1 MTPAERVARAAAG
14 FQIPGTPHVVGPL
27 AGGLIHETWR
37 VESGGLDWVLQRL
50 NRAVFPR
57 VEDVM
62 RNFAAVASHLERKH
76 AVARIADRHRRALT
90 LVPSRDGSLWV
101 EDDEGSAW
109 RCTMYIAGTVT
120 KGVADTPAAARE
132 AGRAFGEFTRL
143 LHDFDAPLAVTI
155 PGFHHTATRAATF
168 ERAIARDMAGR
179 VATVSAEIQVLQEFR
194 QLAHVLPPLIASG
207 AVPTRA
213 AHNDAKI
220 ANLLFDAGT
229 GEAIAVV
236 DLDTVMPGSS
246 LHDVG
251 DLIRST
257 VGTAAEDEPELFNM
271 TARPEYFAALVE
283 GWFAGAG
290 DVLTPMERELT
301 LTAGRIM
308 TYEQAV
314 RFLTDHLDGDRYY
327 PVNHPGHNLD
337 RARAQIALL
346 LDLTDRSEELEAIV
360 ASA

>member
-1 MTPAERVARAAAG
+1 MTPAERTARAAAA
-14 FQIPGTPHVVGPL
+14 FQIPGTPRVVGPL

-37 VESGGLDWVLQRL
+37 VESGGTDWVLQRL
-50 NRAVFPR
+50 NRSVFPD
-57 VEDVM
+57 VEGVM
-62 RNFAAVASHLERKH
+62 RNFAAVASHVERRLI
-76 AVARIADRHRRALT
+76 AARAIDRHRRALT
-90 LVPSRDGSLWV
+90 LVPARSGALWV
-101 EDDEGSAW
+101 EDEERGAW
-109 RCTMYIAGTVT
+109 RCTAFIGGAVS
-120 KGVADTPAAARE
+120 KPVADTPAAARE

-143 LHDFDAPLAVTI
+143 LGDFDAPLAVTI
-155 PGFHHTATRAATF
+155 PGFHHTATRVAAF
-168 ERAIARDMAGR
+168 DRAVARDAAGR
-179 VATVSAEIQVLQEFR
+179 AAEVAAEIAVLHEFR
-194 QLAHVLPPLIASG
+194 QLAQVLSPLMASG

-220 ANLLFDAGT
+220 ANLLFDERTA
-229 GEAIAVV
+229 EAITVL
-236 DLDTVMPGSS
+236 DLDTVMPGSA

-271 TARPEYFAALVE
+271 TVRPDYFAALVE

-290 DVLTPMERELT
+290 DALTPMERELT

-314 RFLTDHLDGDRYY
+314 RFLTDHLEGDRYY
-327 PVNHPGHNLD
+327 PVGHPGHNLD

-360 ASA
+360 AGS

>member
-1 MTPAERVARAAAG
+1 VTPAERTARAGAA
-14 FQIPGTPHVVGPL
+14 FEIPGTPPVVGPL

-37 VESGGLDWVLQRL
+37 VESGGIDWVLQRL
-50 NRAVFPR
+50 NRAVFPD
-57 VEDVM
+57 VDGVM

-76 AVARIADRHRRALT
+76 LVAQVADRHRRALT
-90 LVPSRDGSLWV
+90 LVPARNGALWV
-101 EDDEGSAW
+101 EDDDRGAW
-109 RCTMYIAGTVT
+109 RCTMYIGGTT
-120 KGVADTPAAARE
+120 TMSVAETPAAACE

-143 LHDFDAPLAVTI
+143 LGDFDAPLAVTI
-155 PGFHHTATRAATF
+155 PGFHHTATRAAAF
-168 ERAIARDMAGR
+168 ERAVTRDSAGR
-179 VATVSAEIQVLQEFR
+179 ASAVSAEIQVLHEFR

-220 ANLLFDAGT
+220 ANLLFDERS
-229 GEAIAVV
+229 GEAITVV
-236 DLDTVMPGSS
+236 DLDTVMPGSA

-271 TARPEYFAALVE
+271 TVRPEYFAALVE

-290 DVLTPMERELT
+290 DALTPMERELT

-314 RFLTDHLDGDRYY
+314 RFLTDHLEGDRYY
-327 PVNHPGHNLD
+327 PVTHPGHNLD

-360 ASA
+360 ARS